1 LIAFVTNFIGIAPI
15 LIQSLA
21 IFTASISG
29 VLAARRARMDW
40 FGGYSVAVVTS
51 LGGGT
56 VRDLLLGRTPV
67 FWLSDASYIFVPIVS
82 MISMQIIAKGRI
94 TFGIIFLFADALAMA
109 LFTWI
114 GVNVGIKSG
123 HTWWAVIL
131 LGAITGICGGAIRDV
146 ICNEVPIVF
155 RRELYA
161 TSSIV
166 GAATMLLFLNANV
179 SPLFACSFGVGVI
192 LFLRM
197 VSFRYKLQLPILQPA
212 SSSDSLK
219 NV

>member
-1 LIAFVTNFIGIAPI
+1 MIAFVANFIGIAPI

-82 MISMQIIAKGRI
+82 MISMQIIAKGR
-94 TFGIIFLFADALAMA
+94 TRFGIIFLLADA
-109 LFTWI
+109 
-114 GVNVGIKSG
+114 
-123 HTWWAVIL
+123 
-131 LGAITGICGGAIRDV
+131 
-146 ICNEVPIVF
+146 
-155 RRELYA
+155 
-161 TSSIV
+161 
-166 GAATMLLFLNANV
+166 
-179 SPLFACSFGVGVI
+179 
-192 LFLRM
+192 
-197 VSFRYKLQLPILQPA
+197 PA
-212 SSSDSLK
+212 STRQRGS
-219 NV
+219 NG